1 MIRVSTAAVLAAF
14 ALAACN
20 PAPSAD
26 AGGAAEPSSRTLAAE
41 LKGAGDLGTL
51 EAMLVNSG
59 LEKVLEGVG
68 PYTVFAP
75 VDDAF
80 DGATAFDFRDEAEKA
95 QAAALL
101 RSHMVPGAVTRADV
115 SAALGREEDGKVE
128 MRTLDNGLIT
138 FTREGEAIVATL
150 ADGGRAVL
158 TGEEVL
164 ASNGVIQP
172 IDGVLL
178 MAPAA

>member
-1 MIRVSTAAVLAAF
+1 
-14 ALAACN
+14 
-20 PAPSAD
+20 
-26 AGGAAEPSSRTLAAE
+26 
-41 LKGAGDLGTL
+41 
-51 EAMLVNSG
+51 
-59 LEKVLEGVG
+59 
-68 PYTVFAP
+68 
-75 VDDAF
+75 
-80 DGATAFDFRDEAEKA
+80 
-95 QAAALL
+95 
-101 RSHMVPGAVTRADV
+101 VPGAVTRADV
-115 SAALGREEDGKVE
+115 SAALGRAEDGKVE

>member
-1 MIRVSTAAVLAAF
+1 MIRISIAAVLAAVS
-14 ALAACN
+14 LTACD
-20 PAPSAD
+20 PAPTAGADGPSA
-26 AGGAAEPSSRTLAAE
+26 RTLAAE
-41 LKGAGDLGTL
+41 LRSVDALETL
-51 EAMLVNSG
+51 AAVLANSG
-59 LEKVLEGVG
+59 LEQVLDGVG

-80 DGATAFDFRDEAEKA
+80 VGAADFDFRDDAEKA

-115 SAALGREEDGKVE
+115 AAALARSGGGKVE

-138 FTREGEAIVATL
+138 FTREGETIVATL
-150 ADGGRAVL
+150 EDGGRAVL

-164 ASNGVIQP
+164 ASNGVVQP
-172 IDGVLL
+172 IDAVLL
-178 MAPAA
+178 KAPAS

>member
-1 MIRVSTAAVLAAF
+1 MIRISTVAVLAACS
-14 ALAACN
+14 LAACN
-20 PAPSAD
+20 PAPSAEAD
-26 AGGAAEPSSRTLAAE
+26 GAAEPSSRTLAAE
-41 LKGAGDLGTL
+41 LRSVDALNTL
-51 EAMLVNSG
+51 EAVLANSG
-59 LEKVLEGVG
+59 LERVLDGVG

-80 DGATAFDFRDEAEKA
+80 AGASAFDFRDDAEKA

-115 SAALGREEDGKVE
+115 AAAIGRAEDGKVE

-138 FTREGEAIVATL
+138 FTREGETIVATL
-150 ADGGRAVL
+150 ENGGSAPL

-172 IDGVLL
+172 IQGVLL
-178 MAPAA
+178 NAPAA

>member
-1 MIRVSTAAVLAAF
+1 MIRISTVAVLT
-14 ALAACN
+14 ALSLVACN
-20 PAPSAD
+20 PAPTAG
-26 AGGAAEPSSRTLAAE
+26 AGGTAEPSSRTLASE

-51 EAMLVNSG
+51 EAVLVNAG

-80 DGATAFDFRDEAEKA
+80 AGATAFDFRDKAEKA

-115 SAALGREEDGKVE
+115 SAAIGRAEDGQVQ

-138 FTREGEAIVATL
+138 FTREGDNIVATL
-150 ADGGRAVL
+150 TDGGRAVL

-164 ASNGVIQP
+164 ASNGVVQP

-178 MAPAA
+178 KAPAA